1 LLYESRRSGRTISV
15 RSLKEPN
22 KVTKK
27 LVVLLS
33 SLLLAGAAFAAP
45 AAKKAPAKPAA
56 HKTHIVEAEVV
67 SVDAAAK
74 TITVKGEQGETTSK
88 VEGSAVAALKSLKAG
103 EKVKLTCRDNE
114 KGEHE
119 AVTHIRVEKATAT
132 K

>member
-1 LLYESRRSGRTISV
+1 
-15 RSLKEPN
+15 
-22 KVTKK
+22 VTKK

-33 SLLLAGAAFAAP
+33 TLALAGVAFAAQT
-45 AAKKAPAKPAA
+45 KAPAKAPAG
-56 HKTHIVEAEVV
+56 KTHIVEAEVV
-67 SVDAAAK
+67 SVDTAGK

-88 VEGSAVAALKSLKAG
+88 VEGHAVAQLKTIKAG

-119 AVTHIRVEKATAT
+119 AVTHITVEKAPKPT